1 MWRKFGLTQTSNW
14 KRGSILIAI
23 LGHCGYSSL
32 ILYQTSTSDSFLIV
46 SLNVEPKTI
55 TLKSISLSHN
65 SNFVTLCIGLL
76 ENTRP
81 LKCWHFHYT
90 VSKKKLHLFI
100 SLMTSLE
107 KSISIVKLWASWG
120 QMQVF
125 QNSNFH
131 LKAHILPFAIN
142 TVLFPLKCWMQVS
155 HFWEKCLQNTQVS
168 QSFFHIN
175 MVFHGKAAS
184 WACNA
189 NNHRSAFPQEPEF
202 IDLKCK
208 FLFVKYILIIV
219 GKSRQNITII
229 TNSTA
234 SACQGRI
241 QWLPVPFGATA

>member
-131 LKAHILPFAIN
+131 LKAHIF
-142 TVLFPLKCWMQVS
+142 TVCHQYRPVS
-155 HFWEKCLQNTQVS
+155 FEVLDA
-168 QSFFHIN
+168 SFSLLRK
-175 MVFHGKAAS
+175 M
-184 WACNA
+184 
-189 NNHRSAFPQEPEF
+189 SA
-202 IDLKCK
+202 
-208 FLFVKYILIIV
+208 KYTSLSIV
-219 GKSRQNITII
+219 LSHKYGVPWKS
-229 TNSTA
+229 S
-234 SACQGRI
+234 
-241 QWLPVPFGATA
+241 